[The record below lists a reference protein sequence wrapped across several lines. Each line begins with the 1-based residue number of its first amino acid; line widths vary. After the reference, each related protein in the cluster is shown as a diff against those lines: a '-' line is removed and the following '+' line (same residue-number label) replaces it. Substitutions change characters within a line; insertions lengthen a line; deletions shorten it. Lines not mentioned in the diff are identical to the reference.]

1 QQVHPG
7 MQAAYP
13 NLAGA
18 QSRIRIDPHGPDLG
32 IFEPRRISV
41 EVPIRSLVKSISTH
55 ELQHM
60 IGHLEGHARGGNP
73 LEFLRPGISWQEARE
88 LYLRLAGEVE
98 ACNAVTRLYGGE
110 MQRRAKEPL
119 KTDEKSIQRG

>member
-1 QQVHPG
+1 

-18 QSRIRIDPHGPDLG
+18 QSRIRVDPGSELG
-32 IFEPRRISV
+32 VFKPGRISI
-41 EVPIRSLVKSISTH
+41 EIPIRSLVKSKSTH

-73 LEFLRPGISWQEARE
+73 LEFLKPGISWQEAHE
-88 LYLRLAGEVE
+88 LYRRLAGEVE
-98 ACNAVTRLYGGE
+98 ARNAVSRLYE
-110 MQRRAKEPL
+110 SELQR
-119 KTDEKSIQRG
+119 